1 MTKENTSAPVT
12 PSLRRRRTLLP
23 YSRGSNE
30 NMNGMFPLYGIV
42 HVKICNVSTLFHVTG
57 DSLSGGSEVA
67 SALKEMSNKLGELIQ
82 RVERTEVELKSLK
95 NYASSSGDTTS
106 TPKSKKKTVP
116 LVVRVNDIH
125 CMQV

>member
-1 MTKENTSAPVT
+1 
-12 PSLRRRRTLLP
+12 
-23 YSRGSNE
+23 
-30 NMNGMFPLYGIV
+30 MNGMFPLYGIV

-57 DSLSGGSEVA
+57 DSLSGVA

>member
-1 MTKENTSAPVT
+1 
-12 PSLRRRRTLLP
+12 
-23 YSRGSNE
+23 
-30 NMNGMFPLYGIV
+30 MNGMFPLYGIV